1 MDFSISC
8 STWNSRKL
16 LFGLRNAI
24 AGRWQGEMLMTLMA
38 GMWVP
43 PIHCVANIVGF
54 TSGPGEPYH
63 LCEMQVVLWTCF
75 GELVGDS
82 KDLQLRNVAVSH
94 TALFKSIQAGVV
106 GLPGTTGCGRGR
118 KSLILIAPAL
128 EQHPG
133 APSVSAMPA
142 CQAWS
147 KPEHCPFARGQ
158 PWGRRTWTHRH
169 G

>member
-1 MDFSISC
+1 MEELGRIRYLSHMDFSISC

-94 TALFKSIQAGVV
+94 AALFKSIQAGVV

-118 KSLILIAPAL
+118 KSLILIAAL
-128 EQHPG
+128 EQQPG

-147 KPEHCPFARGQ
+147 KPEHCP
-158 PWGRRTWTHRH
+158 
-169 G
+169 